1 MQKSFKEYLL
11 ESKQNYE
18 FKIKIVG
25 DVDKEQAD
33 KLESALVRFKVESF
47 SEGKRTPIQKSQV
60 DFPDYENTEVTIFD
74 VSLAYPAT
82 SNQLRDIV
90 AAALDITHDEVK
102 IRNTKEQ
109 EEDELNAK
117 YEQNNLSG
125 EANLGKP
132 YDKSDHQDIVGDKH
146 TMSLL
151 KELNKT
157 KKTGTQYKG
166 VNDKILAKKSPVD
179 KTPTVKTGKSTK
191 PLSPVGSIQ
200 NKIPSPIK
208 GK

>member
-25 DVDKEQAD
+25 EVDKEKAD

-47 SEGKRTPIQKSQV
+47 SEGKRTPIQKTQI

-74 VSLAYPAT
+74 ACLAYPAT
-82 SNQLRDIV
+82 SNQLRDLV
-90 AAALDITHDEVK
+90 ADALEITHSEVK

-109 EEDELNAK
+109 EEDEINAK
-117 YEQNNLSG
+117 YDQNNLSG
-125 EANLGKP
+125 TANLGKP
-132 YDKSDHQDIVGDKH
+132 YEKSEHQDIVGGKH
-146 TMSLL
+146 TMALL
-151 KELNKT
+151 KELGKT

-166 VNDKILAKKSPVD
+166 VNDKILAKKSPGCQTE
-179 KTPTVKTGKSTK
+179 TPKTGKITK